1 MIQSGKASPGR
12 RRASKTPETRISGKM
27 DKEWKIRRS
36 GEFSIS
42 YTSQNAWTIL
52 MSPGNSRIWHL
63 KTPIWIFWCL
73 RVPTTLFHNVISKWC
88 SRGKHG
94 CEWGWLIHHFPK
106 IHEWTF
112 GPKNLWLS
120 IAFEEQKSLNSK
132 HFFLSSRTH
141 MDQALLALCPSSIHG
156 IIQSFSLTILMPIH

>member
-1 MIQSGKASPGR
+1 
-12 RRASKTPETRISGKM
+12 M

-73 RVPTTLFHNVISKWC
+73 RVPTTLF
-88 SRGKHG
+88 
-94 CEWGWLIHHFPK
+94 
-106 IHEWTF
+106 
-112 GPKNLWLS
+112 
-120 IAFEEQKSLNSK
+120 
-132 HFFLSSRTH
+132 
-141 MDQALLALCPSSIHG
+141 PSGAQEASMVVNG
-156 IIQSFSLTILMPIH
+156 GD